1 MTAEENIQIQKVV
14 QATETPVH
22 LVLTRN
28 ARGGYQ
34 WEISVY
40 AGDEHEA
47 LQVVLNVDVVL
58 AKKYYP
64 NNNQEVMK

>member
-14 QATETPVH
+14 QATETPLH

-28 ARGGYQ
+28 ARGG

-40 AGDEHEA
+40 AGDENET
-47 LQVVLNVDVVL
+47 LQVVPNVDVVL

-64 NNNQEVMK
+64 NNQEVK